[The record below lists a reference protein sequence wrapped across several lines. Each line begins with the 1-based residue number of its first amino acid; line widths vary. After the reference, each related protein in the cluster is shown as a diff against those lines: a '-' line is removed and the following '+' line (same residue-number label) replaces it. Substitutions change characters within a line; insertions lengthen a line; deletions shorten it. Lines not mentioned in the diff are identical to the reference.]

1 MKQLTTLQSPFFDL
15 PSLQRFAVGFD
26 QVFDDL
32 QRRSI
37 ETVQSNFP
45 PYNIIKIGESA
56 YAIEIAVAGFSEEE
70 LSLELVKGELVVKGQ
85 QQEEIGGLVGAIL
98 NQDRTF
104 LHRGIAARNFIRTF
118 ALADTMEVVGATV
131 KNGILLIKL
140 EHVVP
145 EEDKPRA
152 IPITFANK

>member
-1 MKQLTTLQSPFFDL
+1 MKQLTLQSPFDL

-45 PYNIIKIGESA
+45 PYNILKIGDTG

-70 LSLELVKGELVVKGQ
+70 LSLELVKGELVVRGQ
-85 QQEEIGGLVGAIL
+85 SAEKAEES
-98 NQDRTF
+98 TF

-118 ALADTMEVVGATV
+118 ALADTMEVAGATV

-145 EEDKPRA
+145 EEDKPKP
-152 IPITFANK
+152 IPITFQK

>member
-1 MKQLTTLQSPFFDL
+1 MKQLTLQSPFDL

-32 QRRSI
+32 HRRSI

-45 PYNIIKIGESA
+45 PYNIVKIGETA

-85 QQEEIGGLVGAIL
+85 SVEKTEE
-98 NQDRTF
+98 QPTF

-152 IPITFANK
+152 IPITFAGK